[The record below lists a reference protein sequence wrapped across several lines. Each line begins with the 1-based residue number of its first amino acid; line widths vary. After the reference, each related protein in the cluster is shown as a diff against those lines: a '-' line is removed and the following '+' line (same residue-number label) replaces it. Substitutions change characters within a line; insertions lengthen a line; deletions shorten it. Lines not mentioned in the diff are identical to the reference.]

1 MTVGISRKKTVL
13 ALVKEVTEGVPVQPS
28 SSSDYTALQEGFSMS
43 PSFDVLTNAEL
54 KASIGKGKDEL
65 GSENPTASFSHYIK
79 ASGVEGQ
86 APDYSPLLEAVFGS
100 VKEQAAE
107 NETISGSTITAIK
120 YDETEVVERGQAI
133 LIKDGVNG
141 VQIRNAS
148 EVVGDTI
155 TLAQKVAVAPSSGVL
170 LGKSVL
176 YKAADENH
184 PTLSVWQYLGNGGAI
199 EMMAGARVNDF
210 SLSAEAGQFVNGSF
224 TLGGISYY
232 FNPIVIGSSDIKLDF
247 LDNST
252 TRVATIAAKT
262 YKDPSELAEAI
273 ALSMN
278 SLGSTNTFVVS
289 YSSSTGK
296 FTISSNGTTL
306 SLLNNTGANAANT
319 VADKIGFS
327 VAANKTGALTYTS
340 DSAINL
346 AAPQSPSYD
355 DVSAF
360 VAKSNEAWLGGVNDI
375 GCFKAQSVSISIANT
390 KTDIPDLCEDS
401 GKSGSLFTERVV
413 TTEVTALLSKYDAE
427 KYRKFRTGENV
438 QFTYNF
444 GAKSGGQWVAGK
456 VANVFLPTNTITALS
471 IEDQDGLCILNMT
484 LTAYVQDGKPEV
496 FLNFL

>member
-107 NETISGSTITAIK
+107 NETISGSTTTAIK

-155 TLAQKVAVAPSSGVL
+155 TLAQKVAVAPSSGVK
-170 LGKSVL
+170 LGKAVL
-176 YKAADENH
+176 YKAADESH
-184 PTLSVWQYLGNGGAI
+184 PTLSMWQYLGNGGAI
-199 EMMAGARVNDF
+199 ELMSGARVTDF

-262 YKDPSELAEAI
+262 YKDPSDLADAI

-289 YSSSTGK
+289 YSNTTGK
-296 FTISSNGTTL
+296 FTISSNGTTF
-306 SLLNNTGANAANT
+306 SLLN
-319 VADKIGFS
+319 KIS
-327 VAANKTGALTYTS
+327 
-340 DSAINL
+340 
-346 AAPQSPSYD
+346 
-355 DVSAF
+355 
-360 VAKSNEAWLGGVNDI
+360 LG
-375 GCFKAQSVSISIANT
+375 S
-390 KTDIPDLCEDS
+390 
-401 GKSGSLFTERVV
+401 R
-413 TTEVTALLSKYDAE
+413 
-427 KYRKFRTGENV
+427 
-438 QFTYNF
+438 
-444 GAKSGGQWVAGK
+444 
-456 VANVFLPTNTITALS
+456 LPPIKQVHCL
-471 IEDQDGLCILNMT
+471 M
-484 LTAYVQDGKPEV
+484 
-496 FLNFL
+496 